1 MDRADL
7 VARLRE
13 AGVPDA
19 FYDIPGVHEV
29 SVQPDAFY
37 FLEREADAWAVG
49 LRQRSRD
56 SVMERF
62 ATEAQACAYLY
73 DALLRALAP
82 PPGPAESLD
91 ELLAD
96 PEEIQRQAWADYDR
110 RGRAPD
116 GG

>member
-7 VARLRE
+7 VGRLRE

-96 PEEIQRQAWADYDR
+96 PEEIQRQAWADFDR
-110 RGRAPD
+110 RD
-116 GG
+116 GTSGGG